1 MESPFDSTFVKNT
14 QFCDFAFFRGTIYLG
29 SRMICRVA
37 LVIGESNTLRGPKEK
52 KSYPPP
58 VIDLF
63 KHLLRGKEEEEVT
76 TGMEKEILFSQEEE
90 EWWEGEGK
98 ERLTPKRKERRKRC
112 LAEARF
118 AKGI

>member
-1 MESPFDSTFVKNT
+1 M
-14 QFCDFAFFRGTIYLG
+14 L
-29 SRMICRVA
+29 RVA
-37 LVIGESNTLRGPKEK
+37 LVIGESHTLRGPKEK

-58 VIDLF
+58 VTDLF
-63 KHLLRGKEEEEVT
+63 KHLLRGKEEEEEEVT

-112 LAEARF
+112 LA
-118 AKGI
+118 